1 MGGHDGVLSLDG
13 RSRWGDAIAAFLID
27 AQSIVLVTM
36 MKARGL
42 QST

>member
-1 MGGHDGVLSLDG
+1 MGRYLWTQKRSLA
-13 RSRWGDAIAAFLID
+13 RWGDATAVFLID
-27 AQSIVLVTM
+27 AQSFVLVTI